1 MIRAGDATWRNGR
14 LEKPPRVSIRPPA
27 GVAVAIATVGRG
39 WRAYDSLIS
48 AVSPMTSEQAAQLI
62 DHTLA
67 LVHRRLQALQ
77 SDALTPEQQALAA
90 EFREWCDPDGGRI
103 DLMLCPGMAGS

>member
-1 MIRAGDATWRNGR
+1 
-14 LEKPPRVSIRPPA
+14 
-27 GVAVAIATVGRG
+27 VAIATVGSL
-39 WRAYDSLIS
+39 WCAYDGLIS
-48 AVSPMTSEQAAQLI
+48 AAHPMTSEQAAQLI

-77 SDALTPEQQALAA
+77 SDARTPEQLALAA

-103 DLMLCPGMAGS
+103 DLMLCPGMANP